1 MSAWTFSVPP
11 LSLPLPLQSS
21 SHVLRVAC
29 AHSPGR
35 LCGDTPR
42 HRTVSLFSLRTQVCA
57 ESHLGRLPSHSIFLP
72 SLAHVCGWDAAYQ
85 WVPPYPFHFHSHS
98 SPKELTQRTL
108 SACSS
113 QLLLSLP
120 LLLRG
125 LCLAESPSQ
134 MPLMS
139 SQESAVP
146 SSHLLSLGDGSD
158 VNVTASSTASPAS
171 PRNPRATVSN
181 VSHYAAKDVE
191 AVELDPAALWAVL
204 DLPAPESMPS
214 QHTSRRVVLLGRPLS
229 GKRTLCRRLCF
240 AAQAQYAGSDGA
252 TDGGPQSGGVAA
264 NNDREP
270 LYHPSTDDDEDSALF
285 PNRNVGG
292 CNMPGAYS
300 TVGTPRQCTGVGPQ
314 DRVKPLSHG
323 SGVCFDYVVQRV
335 PTRLAHGCGG
345 ANDGLASGN
354 QRSST
359 GFLMAPLGGTVRRTT
374 EFFCCDNAGALSMA
388 LPTLDHVESGL
399 VLMVIDVSDVSTIR
413 QQLDYCYSTLESYIA
428 NLLRTQAPSHDEVRR
443 MQLAAAQQEYWFAEE
458 QKLRTVRANLASGG
472 TAAAA
477 SSSSLTK
484 EGLFDASFT
493 DSAANIDK
501 ANSTPL
507 RVPASAGTVCT
518 MRSVIVCTKVDS
530 LERASRAIG
539 LVESGTIESEALLD
553 RLGIPGELR
562 LAMRHS
568 LQSLLC
574 LVSQLVR
581 QYAIYHR
588 AALASVCLRVSMTTA
603 GAEGEYANS
612 ALVNPFYKGFWAYI
626 AYLLYS
632 SEGPNASVP
641 SDVLR
646 VCSARMY
653 PHALLPCGLDSLAL
667 LNHFVT
673 SSNVQL
679 PEGPSLMAPEDPA
692 DSAIRTTAEGVITP
706 DGVFLLHQKY
716 IQQAQADLTSWTAL
730 WGNPAEAMHSGDDM
744 VWDTL

>member
-1 MSAWTFSVPP
+1 MLAETFSVPP
-11 LSLPLPLQSS
+11 LSLPLSLPLQPS
-21 SHVLRVAC
+21 SHVLRARVGTLRVGCAATHHVTVLFLSFLCVRRCALSHTWAGCLLIQFFFPLPRTCVAGTQPTSGC
-29 AHSPGR
+29 HR
-35 LCGDTPR
+35 ILFIFTRTLLPR
-42 HRTVSLFSLRTQVCA
+42 S
-57 ESHLGRLPSHSIFLP
+57 
-72 SLAHVCGWDAAYQ
+72 
-85 WVPPYPFHFHSHS
+85 
-98 SPKELTQRTL
+98 QRTL
-108 SACSS
+108 SACSN

-125 LCLAESPSQ
+125 LCLAESPPQ

-158 VNVTASSTASPAS
+158 VNVTASSTASPAP

-214 QHTSRRVVLLGRPLS
+214 QHTSRRIVLLGRPLS

-270 LYHPSTDDDEDSALF
+270 LYHPSTDDDDSALF

-300 TVGTPRQCTGVGPQ
+300 TGGTPRQCTGVGPQ

-484 EGLFDASFT
+484 ECLFDASFT
-493 DSAANIDK
+493 DSAASIDK

-518 MRSVIVCTKVDS
+518 MRSVIVCTKVES